1 MSNPTQN
8 PLSRVQLAVMAVA
21 TAMIAAT
28 RYYSQPLL
36 IEMSRSLHLSPSVI
50 GLVPTLAQAGIA
62 LGLLLFVPLGDTV
75 ERRRL
80 ALTLLFALSCALA
93 LTAAAV
99 NTAMLL
105 FGALLIGIFASV
117 SQLIIGLAATLALP
131 SRRGQVVGTVTAG
144 LLIGVLSARIVAG
157 LLGGAF
163 GWRVMY
169 LTAALGMVGLTL
181 VMALL
186 LPLSRPRHTIAYPQL
201 VWSLLLLAREQ
212 PELREASA
220 LGALAFAAMNAFW
233 TTLVFFI
240 ARPPYHYGAAAAGL
254 FGLAGIAG
262 ALGAPIVGRI
272 SDRGRPRLADSI
284 ALTLGLLAF
293 VLLLA
298 TGRHLAGLIGGIVLL
313 DLATQANLVS
323 NQTRIYSLF
332 PDAANRLNTL
342 YMSSYFVGGAT
353 GAAVGSLVWEHF
365 GWPGLCAFGMALFA
379 TALIVLAR
387 GKTPSSFQS
396 TSTRSYEPDDLQHNA
411 SSAILTSDAGV
422 TVPPE
427 VASTH
432 LRAGIARH

>member
-1 MSNPTQN
+1 MSNVPQN
-8 PLSRVQLAVMAVA
+8 PLNRVQLAVMAVA

-36 IEMSRSLHLSPSVI
+36 LEMSRSLHLSPSVI

-62 LGLLLFVPLGDTV
+62 LGLLLFVPLGDMV

-80 ALTLLFALSCALA
+80 SLTLLFALSCALA

-105 FGALLIGIFASV
+105 FAALLIGIFASV

-131 SRRGQVVGTVTAG
+131 SRRGQVVGMVTAG

-163 GWRVMY
+163 GWRAMY
-169 LTAALGMVGLTL
+169 LTAALGMAGLTL

-186 LPLSRPRHTIAYPQL
+186 LPVSRPGHTIAYPQL
-201 VWSLLLLAREQ
+201 VRSLLLLAREQ
-212 PELREASA
+212 RELREASA

-240 ARPPYHYGAAAAGL
+240 ARPPYHYGASTAGL

-272 SDRGRPRLADSI
+272 SDRGSPRLADSI

-298 TGRHLAGLIGGIVLL
+298 AGRHLAGLIGGIVLL

-323 NQTRIYSLF
+323 NQTRIYSLL

-365 GWPGLCAFGMALFA
+365 GWAGLCAFGIALFA

-387 GKTPSSFQS
+387 GKSSSSFQS
-396 TSTRSYEPDDLQHNA
+396 TSTGSYEPDDLQHNA
-411 SSAILTSDAGV
+411 SSEILTSDAGV

-427 VASTH
+427 VASTPK
-432 LRAGIARH
+432 A